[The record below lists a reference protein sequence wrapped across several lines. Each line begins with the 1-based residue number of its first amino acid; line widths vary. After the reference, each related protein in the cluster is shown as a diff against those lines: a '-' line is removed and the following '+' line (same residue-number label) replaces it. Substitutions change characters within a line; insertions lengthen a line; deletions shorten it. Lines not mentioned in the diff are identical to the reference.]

1 MAVEEQAPQEVA
13 GTTSE
18 TAPLLGSAASA
29 QGDTAAPHISKFNGN
44 SGHGTFS
51 RDTADPE
58 LSSGNG
64 NTGGAKDNE
73 PKIKVNLAQPLPALA
88 IGIYLVAMDQT
99 LTIAT
104 YGKMGSDLNALN
116 NTSWIATSYF
126 LTLTTFQPLYG
137 RLSDIF
143 GRKVILSPTECLLFA
158 YSVFGIGCLGCGLA
172 QDIIQLCIAR
182 GVAGMGGGGM
192 NAVVSILV
200 TDLVSLRDRGVWQ
213 GYINIVFGA
222 GIASGGP
229 IGGLLTD
236 TIGWR
241 WAFAGQFPIAIL
253 AWIAVFTVLQSPPE
267 TAGGGTDHWRQKLL
281 RIDFLGA
288 FALSAAA
295 FVLLYGLDNGANEGW
310 GRPVT
315 VVPLTLTPVLFA
327 VFVFVEVRVATDPF
341 APGHVILDP
350 PLLAAY
356 GANFFGVAAQMGFL
370 FFIAMFYQAAMA
382 LTATQSG
389 LMFVPSTV
397 LGLTGSLGGGLVMRR
412 TGKYYGLMLA
422 GYSILL
428 LSIVPLVLFTGALT
442 KSVIGVVVGMAF
454 LALGASIS
462 NPRAAAITT
471 TLIAII
477 ANCAPEDMAIAVACS
492 YLFRSLGTT
501 IGISL
506 STAVLQQ
513 VLCTELAARLRDGGR
528 AAEIEARVRESLD
541 YIWTLPPPV
550 AATVRDCYAVA
561 TTWAFLPVALLACL
575 CLVSTAFIREKK
587 LDR

>member
-1 MAVEEQAPQEVA
+1 MAAKEHAPRGGGGGGAA
-13 GTTSE
+13 GTASE
-18 TAPLLGSAASA
+18 TAPLLGPAVSVP
-29 QGDTAAPHISKFNGN
+29 GGTVAPQISNINGT

-58 LSSGNG
+58 LTNG
-64 NTGGAKDNE
+64 DGDVNVNGANVNE
-73 PKIKVNLAQPLPALA
+73 PKIKVNMAQLLPALA
-88 IGIYLVAMDQT
+88 IGIFLVAMDQT

-143 GRKVILSPTECLLFA
+143 GRKECLLFA

-172 QDIIQLCIAR
+172 QDIVQLCIAR

-192 NAVVSILV
+192 NAVVAILV

-222 GIASGGP
+222 GIASGAP
-229 IGGLLTD
+229 IGGLLAD
-236 TIGWR
+236 SIGWR

-253 AWIAVFTVLQSPPE
+253 AWLAVFLVLPSREAADDGDDAKQRQ
-267 TAGGGTDHWRQKLL
+267 HWRQKLL
-281 RIDFLGA
+281 RIDFLGG

-295 FVLLYGLDNGANEGW
+295 FVLLFGLDNGANEGW
-310 GRPVT
+310 SRPVT
-315 VVPLTLTPVLFA
+315 VVPLALTPVLFA
-327 VFVFVEVRVATDPF
+327 IFILIEVKVATEPF

-356 GANFFGVAAQMGFL
+356 GANFFGVAAQMGVF

-389 LMFVPSTV
+389 LMFVPSTL
-397 LGLTGSLGGGLVMRR
+397 LGLTGSLGGGLIMRK
-412 TGKYYGLMLA
+412 TGKYYGLTLT

-428 LSIVPLVLFTGALT
+428 FSVVPLVLFTGALT
-442 KSVIGVVVGMAF
+442 KSVVGVVVGIAF

-462 NPRAAAITT
+462 ITT

-513 VLCTELAARLRDGGR
+513 VLRTELAARLQDGGR
-528 AAEIEARVRESLD
+528 AAEIEEHVRQSLD
-541 YIWTLPPPV
+541 YIRTLPPHV
-550 AATVRDCYAVA
+550 ADTVRDCYAVA
-561 TTWAFLPVALLACL
+561 TTWAFLPIALLAGL